1 MEAMAVFV
9 DSNSEGG
16 LGQERTRVRASPRH
30 DDSKR
35 DGNGKGNGK
44 GDVICEGEGEG
55 EGEGKGDGDGVLAAC
70 CCYSA
75 ATAPLPRC
83 SPATPTPIAH
93 PVTATRMGVA
103 AAGERRSSR
112 VGVGVGVVGVGGGWW
127 VVDLCVYYFT
137 VSAIPDTKILCRGQ
151 NMSAPTRREKYF
163 EWMKRSPSN
172 IMHCFFVRQ
181 LIEAFITE

>member
-44 GDVICEGEGEG
+44 GDVIGEGEGEG

-112 VGVGVGVVGVGGGWW
+112 VGVGVVGVGGGWW
-127 VVDLCVYYFT
+127 IFVCTTLRCRQSPTQKSCVG
-137 VSAIPDTKILCRGQ
+137 AKICRPRHAEISILNG
-151 NMSAPTRREKYF
+151 
-163 EWMKRSPSN
+163 
-172 IMHCFFVRQ
+172 
-181 LIEAFITE
+181 